1 MAKKTTGTKKTNSL
15 GLGQLLLWQSRP
27 VSMTVSVLL
36 STFLM
41 IYCTDTLQMS
51 AALVSMLLIAS
62 KFIDGITDMLAGFIV
77 DNTKTKW
84 GKGRPYEVFIVALW
98 LTTWLLFSCSPDFS
112 MFAKGAWVFTMY
124 TLVNAVCTTFL
135 NANNAAY
142 TVRAFNDQDTYVKIS
157 SFGGVIT
164 MLVAIAFNVAFPMAM
179 GTMATT
185 AEGWSRLIGI
195 IAVPMAA
202 IGILRMLFIE
212 EKYDIDAETGAEK
225 VRLKDVNTVLKNNK
239 YILLIALMN
248 VIFSFVANMGV
259 AVYYFTYIVKNVG
272 LMGVI
277 GMTQIIIVPLA
288 FTFPKLIAKYTTGKI
303 ITIGFVISAFGFL
316 INFFAGTNLPM
327 LIVGSILSGGGTVPA
342 SMLSALLIIDCAEF
356 NEWKGLPRLEGTISS
371 IFGFA
376 GKVGGAIGAASVG
389 FLLEV
394 ANYTGTVATMP
405 NEAFSMIRS
414 LYSLIPMALYLLTA
428 IAMNF
433 YRLDKLMPQ
442 IRQENEEKRSSVD
455 LEGKQLSFE

>member
-15 GLGQLLLWQSRP
+15 GLGQLLLWQSRS

-41 IYCTDTLQMS
+41 IYSTDTLQMS

-84 GKGRPYEVFIVALW
+84 GKARPYEVFIVALW

-135 NANNAAY
+135 NANSAAY

-277 GMTQIIIVPLA
+277 GMTQIIIIPLA

-327 LIVGSILSGGGTVPA
+327 LIVGSILSG
-342 SMLSALLIIDCAEF
+342 LLIIDCAEF

-371 IFGFA
+371 IFGFT
-376 GKVGGAIGAASVG
+376 GKVGSAIGAASVG

-428 IAMNF
+428 IVMNF